1 MSLSS
6 KLFFEFAHKTLKFQ
20 DNQKRVRKNED
31 KSKRVSEMHFPP
43 IWRPKFQK

>member
-20 DNQKRVRKNED
+20 DNQKRVRKNEE
-31 KSKRVSEMHFPP
+31 KSKRVSEMHFSP